1 MRNRA
6 AIAALLSLLM
16 LVATLP
22 ASAGPGVTIDPV
34 KTTAKTEFLPAPG
47 TSVTHGY
54 FAWSSPV
61 KSRSHVFVEVDGGP
75 KTQVDNGVYGF
86 AGAFAEGKD
95 GLIYQRISF
104 PGGDAQSD
112 LRMWDGITGDTNNF
126 VNSINNNQW
135 QWGPSYDFD
144 GSDNMWLLYGEN
156 RFNGPKA
163 PWKVILVDGDTDTK
177 QVLAETTYRC
187 GCIFTG
193 TFAYPW
199 VSWSKGLDGAVWR
212 MNVQTDFKEK
222 LTVPGNRDEHSIG
235 VTADGT
241 AYVAQDGAACGT
253 NGKIFRIDPDGSAT
267 LIASL
272 PAGTE
277 AYTLA
282 PFDTGTGI
290 DVYFDRYKC
299 STKRYDIYVIRDAE
313 AVTRTAPV
321 HLGSGGG
328 APAGGRRFPVGSVP
342 PR

>member
-34 KTTAKTEFLPAPG
+34 KTAAKTEFLPAPG
-47 TSVTHGY
+47 NSVTHGY

-61 KSRSHVFVEVDGGP
+61 NGRSHVFVEVDGGP
-75 KTQVDNGVYGF
+75 RSQIDNGVYGF
-86 AGAFAEGKD
+86 AGAFAAGED
-95 GLIYQRISF
+95 NLIFQQIKF

-112 LRMWDGITGDTNNF
+112 LRMWDGLTGDTNAF
-126 VNSINNNQW
+126 VSNINTDQW
-135 QWGPSYDFD
+135 QWAPSYDLN
-144 GSDNMWLLYGEN
+144 GSDLWLLYGEN

-163 PWKVILVDGDTDTK
+163 PWKIILFDGSTAK
-177 QVLAETTYRC
+177 KHVLAETTYRC
-187 GCIFTG
+187 GCIFPG

-212 MNVQTDFKEK
+212 MNVETDVKEK

-235 VTADGT
+235 VTDDGT
-241 AYVAQDGAACGT
+241 AYVVQDGAACGT
-253 NGKIFRIDPDGSAT
+253 HSKIFRIDPDGTAT

-321 HLGSGGG
+321 HLGSGSG
-328 APAGGRRFPVGSVP
+328 APAGGRRMPVGAVP
-342 PR
+342 PH

>member
-1 MRNRA
+1 M
-6 AIAALLSLLM
+6 
-16 LVATLP
+16 
-22 ASAGPGVTIDPV
+22 
-34 KTTAKTEFLPAPG
+34 
-47 TSVTHGY
+47 
-54 FAWSSPV
+54 
-61 KSRSHVFVEVDGGP
+61 
-75 KTQVDNGVYGF
+75 
-86 AGAFAEGKD
+86 
-95 GLIYQRISF
+95 
-104 PGGDAQSD
+104 
-112 LRMWDGITGDTNNF
+112 
-126 VNSINNNQW
+126 
-135 QWGPSYDFD
+135 
-144 GSDNMWLLYGEN
+144 
-156 RFNGPKA
+156 
-163 PWKVILVDGDTDTK
+163 
-177 QVLAETTYRC
+177 LAETTYRC
-187 GCIFTG
+187 GCIFPG

-212 MNVQTDFKEK
+212 MNVETDVKEK

-241 AYVAQDGAACGT
+241 AYVVQDGAACGT
-253 NGKIFRIDPDGSAT
+253 HGKIFRIDPDGTAT
-267 LIASL
+267 LIASM